1 MIQIKETY
9 VTAAPPRYR
18 QIAEEFR
25 RQIASGRLKAGD
37 ALPTE
42 MELCEAKDI
51 SRHTAREALRILTED
66 GLITRRR
73 GAGSIVTDMRAP
85 AFAQPIGD
93 FESILQYAREA
104 AFLPD
109 RSRPAS
115 AAELKRLGVDGQFTA
130 LTGLRQAAGMQ
141 PLAVTT
147 ILVLSTLAPPL
158 EEAARLQGSVSEWI
172 EATHGV
178 AVANVIQRMEAI
190 SLSKADAARLGV
202 ATGFPALRT
211 LRRYTDTAGRTILVS
226 ESLHPSGR
234 FAYEMKLTR
243 QRK

>member
-1 MIQIKETY
+1 MNTVQ
-9 VTAAPPRYR
+9 PRYR
-18 QIAEEFR
+18 QIADELR
-25 RQIASGRLKAGD
+25 LLIASGKLKPGD

-42 MELCEAKDI
+42 MELCEVKDI

-66 GLITRRR
+66 GLIARRR
-73 GAGSIVTDMRAP
+73 GIGTVVTTPPAP

-93 FESILQYAREA
+93 FESILQYARDAVFIPE
-104 AFLPD
+104 
-109 RSRPAS
+109 RVRPATP
-115 AAELKRLGVDGQFTA
+115 AELKRMGVDGTYTA
-130 LTGLRQAAGMQ
+130 YTGLRRASGEA

-147 ILVLSTLAPPL
+147 ILVLRNLAPPM
-158 EEAARLQGSVSEWI
+158 EDVARLNGSISEWI
-172 EATHGV
+172 EGEHGA

-190 SLSKADAARLGV
+190 ALGKTDATRLGV
-202 ATGFPALRT
+202 PAGSPALRT
-211 LRRYTDTAGRTILVS
+211 LRRYIDTAERTILIS